1 MPEQDN
7 RNKPVTTP
15 PLNELANATENSG
28 TEENKTDDFSC
39 SPKKFSKAWL
49 KQAGRKLWDF
59 LTSPFTSNLKLFL
72 TLLVIAFAPIA
83 CYAAVGVIA
92 NGITIKG
99 VLPIL
104 SVWFASYFFEEWL
117 LTLVCQAV
125 SCVSKAASK
134 AIKAVLIALVSV
146 MSIINLGCLLTLNSV
161 FSNEH
166 IFLMRDTHSYE
177 STGFFSQ
184 YFTGT
189 VWMQCIMCVIIVGI
203 ILYFIWRT
211 KSQSKHRSKII
222 AIILSGILLLSS
234 IALVIRHISLRTNG
248 YFGKQSILVQYG
260 QWDDVMTAIFI
271 KEVEMEN
278 PEPQLDLSE
287 AHLPD
292 NIIILMGESA
302 SRDHMSVYGYNL
314 PTTPYF
320 DSLRD
325 DSLIVVMSNAESP
338 ASNTNSSFSHFMTTD
353 SSTALDPDNRE
364 YYRYETLPSIAKAM
378 GYTTAWISNH
388 VKNNRYGNVVSA
400 FADMCDYECFIPYS
414 GRVYDTELLTPVREY
429 AQSNDSARFVFIH
442 LMGSHPLFDA
452 HYPESFSRFDPTDY
466 EGFATKRQSE
476 LIPAY
481 DNSIAYTDSVIS
493 EIIPMFDDREALIV
507 YLSDHGLDL
516 FKSSKNLCGHGQIS
530 NAVSYGAAIR
540 IPLVFYATPKFREKF
555 PTEIERLER
564 SKENHINI
572 TNLIPTLLDL
582 FNVKFIDKPAYVTE
596 NSAIVGLRQNN

>member
-1 MPEQDN
+1 MTEQDN

-15 PLNELANATENSG
+15 PLNELDATVKNRGADSENQDRNLRLKSRLLNALHRIG
-28 TEENKTDDFSC
+28 DFI
-39 SPKKFSKAWL
+39 L
-49 KQAGRKLWDF
+49 
-59 LTSPFTSNLKLFL
+59 SPFISNLKLFL

-83 CYAAVGVIA
+83 CYATVGVIA
-92 NGITIKG
+92 NGIALKG

-104 SVWFASYFFEEWL
+104 SVWFTSYFFEEYL
-117 LTLVCQAV
+117 LTLVFQLIRLLSKTAAKVYQA
-125 SCVSKAASK
+125 
-134 AIKAVLIALVSV
+134 IIIALISV

-184 YFTGT
+184 YFTGA
-189 VWMQCIMCVIIVGI
+189 VWMQCIVCVIVVGI
-203 ILYFIWRT
+203 ILYFVWRF
-211 KSQSKHRSKII
+211 KSQSKRRSKRI
-222 AIILSGILLLSS
+222 ALILSAILVLSS
-234 IALVIRHISLRTNG
+234 AALIIRHISLRTNG
-248 YFGKQSILVQYG
+248 YFGNQSILVQYG
-260 QWDDVMTAIFI
+260 QWDDVVTAIFI
-271 KEVEMEN
+271 EEVEMEN

-287 AHLPD
+287 ARLPE
-292 NIIILMGESA
+292 NIIILLGESA
-302 SRDHMSVYGYNL
+302 SRDHMSLYGYGL

-320 DSLRD
+320 DSLQD
-325 DSLIVVMSNAESP
+325 DSLIVVMTDAESP

-353 SSTALDPDNRE
+353 CSTALAPDNRE

-378 GYTTAWISNH
+378 GFTTAWISNH
-388 VKNNRYGNVVSA
+388 VKNSRYGNVVSE
-400 FADMCDYECFIPYS
+400 FADMCDYECFIPSS

-429 AQSNDSARFVFIH
+429 AHSNDSARFVFIH

-452 HYPESFSRFDPTDY
+452 HYPESFSRFDPSDY
-466 EGFATKRQSE
+466 DGFATERQSE

-493 EIIPMFDDREALIV
+493 EIIPMFDDREALII

-516 FKSSKNLCGHGQIS
+516 FKSSKNLCGHGQLS

-540 IPLVFYATPKFREKF
+540 IPLVFYATPKFRENF
-555 PTEIERLER
+555 PDEIERLKKSR
-564 SKENHINI
+564 ENHINT

-582 FNVKFIDKPAYVTE
+582 FNVRFRDKPAYVAE
-596 NSAIVGLRQNN
+596 NSALSGQGDS